1 MRGYNCHEEIEIY
14 RTADNLRLKASGD
27 GRPRRGSL
35 PEDWDQPSYLLQ
47 LEEKV
52 FRLGNIRTSSF
63 AAARRRERPPQTG
76 RGGFNSR
83 QADFAGRLEKKALR
97 ARERRQLVKKII
109 EEYRLS
115 VKRASALCLLARSL
129 FYYQLRGRDDRAVR
143 QRIKEI
149 ASVRVRYG
157 VARIHVLLRREG
169 FRDNFKRVRRIYREE
184 GLNLRLRRPRRNKAA
199 VGRSEQV
206 RLTAPNEC
214 WSMDF
219 VSDAL
224 FDGRRFRA
232 LTIVDNYSR
241 ECLEIEIGQSL
252 KAEDVVR
259 VMQRLKLL
267 RGVVAKRIKV
277 DNGSE
282 FISKALDL
290 WAFENKVALDF
301 SRPGK
306 PTDNAFIESFNGSFR
321 DECLNTNWFLSLE
334 DTKEKIGAFKEEYNH
349 FRPHSALG
357 NLTPIEALEKQSK
370 ARNSLF

>member
-1 MRGYNCHEEIEIY
+1 MRGYNCHEKIEVY
-14 RTADNLRLKASGD
+14 RTANRLCSQA
-27 GRPRRGSL
+27 GRNRHSSRGSL
-35 PEDWDQPSYLLQ
+35 PENRNQRSDILQ
-47 LEEKV
+47 LETEV
-52 FRLGNIRTSSF
+52 FRSGNSRTASF
-63 AAARRRERPPQTG
+63 AAARRRELAPQTSC
-76 RGGFNSR
+76 GGLNTR
-83 QADFAGRLEKKALR
+83 QTDFAGRVEKKALR

-109 EEYRLS
+109 DEYRMS
-115 VKRASALCLLARSL
+115 VKRASAICLLARSL
-129 FYYQLRGRDDRAVR
+129 FYYQSRGRDDRAVR

-149 ASVRVRYG
+149 AMVRVRYG

-169 FRDNFKRVRRIYREE
+169 FGDNFKRVRRIYREE

-199 VGRSEQV
+199 GHRSEIV
-206 RLTAPNEC
+206 KLTAANQC

-232 LTIVDNYSR
+232 LTLVDNYSR
-241 ECLEIEIGQSL
+241 ECLEIEVGQSL
-252 KAEDVVR
+252 KGKDVVR
-259 VMQRLKLL
+259 VMQRMKLVN
-267 RGVVAKRIKV
+267 GVIPKRIKV

-282 FISKALDL
+282 FISKALDR

-334 DTKEKIGAFKEEYNH
+334 DAKEKIKAFKEEYSH
-349 FRPHSALG
+349 FRPHSAL
-357 NLTPIEALEKQSK
+357 
-370 ARNSLF
+370 